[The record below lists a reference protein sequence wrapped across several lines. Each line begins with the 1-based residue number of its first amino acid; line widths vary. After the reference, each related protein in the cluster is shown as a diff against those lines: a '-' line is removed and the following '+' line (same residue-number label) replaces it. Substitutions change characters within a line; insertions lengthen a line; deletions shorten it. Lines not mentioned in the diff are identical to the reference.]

1 MTDPTNDPRHEQIRG
16 LLSDA
21 VSDVEPHDALDSIRS
36 RTKVTPMSSRNRSG
50 RPWRYA
56 LLGAAATAA
65 VIGGIAYAGGN
76 LSLTGNDDDTS
87 PAGAPA
93 THRQP
98 SRGGDGSQ
106 TADSTP
112 SSEPATTTLAVA
124 AYYVGDT
131 PQGPRLYREF
141 DQVTA
146 ADRLTGALA
155 RLQAQP
161 ADPDYRTPWPADAFS
176 GVSFDGVGK
185 DGLVTVSLTDAS
197 LHDRPAGMS
206 ADEAKLAVQQV
217 VYTMQAAVQARAAV
231 EFRLDGNPVDQVLGV
246 PTSEPLANAPQLDV
260 LSLVSIT
267 DPEQGA
273 DASGTLKVAGV
284 ANSFEANVPWQILQG
299 DTIVKE
305 GYVTAE
311 GAYGNELYPWHD
323 QIDISKLAAGDYT
336 FRAQT
341 DDPSGGEGKG
351 PFVDTRTFTVQ

>member
-1 MTDPTNDPRHEQIRG
+1 MTDPTHDSHLTEQIRG

-21 VSDVEPHDALDSIRS
+21 VSDVEPQDALDSIRT
-36 RTKVTPMSSRNRSG
+36 RTKVTPMSSRNRSRRG
-50 RPWRYA
+50 NPWRYA

-76 LSLTGNDDDTS
+76 LDLTGNDDTT

-93 THRQP
+93 PHRG
-98 SRGGDGSQ
+98 SGGHHRGSQ
-106 TADSTP
+106 SQQ
-112 SSEPATTTLAVA
+112 SSQPDASPVTSQTVA

-141 DQVTA
+141 DQVDA
-146 ADRLTGALA
+146 ASKLDGAVAVLT
-155 RLQAQP
+155 RTP
-161 ADPDYRTPWPADAFS
+161 ADPDYTTPWPDGAFAAAS
-176 GVSFDGVGK
+176 YDGNV
-185 DGLVTVSLTDAS
+185 VTVDLADGSLA
-197 LHDRPAGMS
+197 DRPSDMS
-206 ADEAKLAVQQV
+206 ADEAKSAVQQV

-231 EFRLDGNPVDQVLGV
+231 QFRVDGNPADQVLGV
-246 PTSEPLANAPQLDV
+246 DTSKPVTNAPQLDT

-267 DPEQGA
+267 DPEQGTG
-273 DASGTLKVAGV
+273 ASGMLTVSGV

-299 DTIVKE
+299 DQVVKE

-323 QIDISKLAAGDYT
+323 TIDVSKLAAGDYT

-351 PFVDTRTFTVQ
+351 PFVDTRTFTVS

>member
-1 MTDPTNDPRHEQIRG
+1 MTDPTHDSRLPEQLRG

-56 LLGAAATAA
+56 LLGAVATAA

-76 LSLTGNDDDTS
+76 LSLTGNEDDTNA
-87 PAGAPA
+87 AGAPA
-93 THRQP
+93 PHRN
-98 SRGGDGSQ
+98 SGHRGSQ
-106 TADSTP
+106 TTQSTVP
-112 SSEPATTTLAVA
+112 SASPLASQTVA

-141 DQVTA
+141 DQVDA
-146 ADRLTGALA
+146 VSKLAGALA
-155 RLQAQP
+155 VLTRTP
-161 ADPDYRTPWPADAFS
+161 ADPDYGTPWPDGAFADAS
-176 GVSFDGVGK
+176 YDGDV
-185 DGLVTVSLTDAS
+185 VTVDLADSS
-197 LHDRPAGMS
+197 VHDRPADMS
-206 ADEAKLAVQQV
+206 ADEAEAAVQQV

-231 EFRLDGNPVDQVLGV
+231 QFRLDGNPVDQVLGV
-246 PTSEPLANAPQLDV
+246 ATSEPVTNAPQLDV

-273 DASGTLKVAGV
+273 GASGTLKVSGV

-299 DTIVKE
+299 DQVVQE

-311 GAYGNELYPWHD
+311 GAYGDELYPWHD
-323 QIDISKLAAGDYT
+323 SIDVSKLAAGDYT

-351 PFVDTRTFTVQ
+351 PFVDTRAFTVQ

>member
-1 MTDPTNDPRHEQIRG
+1 MTDPTHDSRLPEQIRG

-65 VIGGIAYAGGN
+65 VIGGIAYAGGGH
-76 LSLTGNDDDTS
+76 LSVTGDEDDTS
-87 PAGAPA
+87 AAGAPA
-93 THRQP
+93 RHR
-98 SRGGDGSQ
+98 SSGGHQQGSQ
-106 TADSTP
+106 TPQSAGAST
-112 SSEPATTTLAVA
+112 SSLAPQTVA

-141 DQVTA
+141 DQVA
-146 ADRLTGALA
+146 AESKLAGALA
-155 RLQAQP
+155 LLTRTP
-161 ADPDYRTPWPADAFS
+161 TDPDYTTPWPDGAFADAS
-176 GVSFDGVGK
+176 YDGDV
-185 DGLVTVSLTDAS
+185 VTVDLADAS

-206 ADEAKLAVQQV
+206 ADEAQTAVQQV

-231 EFRLDGNPVDQVLGV
+231 QFRLDGNPVDQVLGV
-246 PTSEPLANAPQLDV
+246 ATSEPVANAPQLDA

-267 DPEQGA
+267 APEQGSG
-273 DASGTLKVAGV
+273 ASGTLDVSGV

-299 DTIVKE
+299 DQVVKE

-323 QIDISKLAAGDYT
+323 QIDVSKLAAGDYT

-341 DDPSGGEGKG
+341 DDPSDGEGKG